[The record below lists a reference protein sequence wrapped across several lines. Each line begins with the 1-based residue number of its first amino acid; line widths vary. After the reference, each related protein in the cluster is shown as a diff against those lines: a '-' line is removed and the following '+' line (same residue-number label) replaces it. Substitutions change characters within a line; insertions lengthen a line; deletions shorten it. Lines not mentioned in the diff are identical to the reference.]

1 MAGYRRGRIND
12 AVKEELSS
20 ILREIKDPRIVE
32 NFVTITAADV
42 APDMKNARIYFS
54 SLADDNLADE
64 GKLSPENKEILKGL
78 NSAAGFMRREL
89 ARRLNL
95 RATPE
100 LSFQY
105 DESMKHG
112 AKINTILNNIER
124 ESKKENTE
132 NEEV

>member
-1 MAGYRRGRIND
+1 MAGYRRSRIND

-42 APDMKNARIYFS
+42 APDMKNAKIYFS
-54 SLADDNLADE
+54 SLADDNLAAE

-100 LSFQY
+100 LTFWY

-124 ESKKENTE
+124 ESKKVNTE
-132 NEEV
+132 NEEA

>member
-54 SLADDNLADE
+54 SLADDNLAEE

-78 NSAAGFMRREL
+78 NSASGFMRREL

-124 ESKKENTE
+124 ESKKENSE